1 MDTYSITDLRHK
13 TSDVLAAAQQL
24 GYVSVVKNSQKNA
37 YVVDA
42 KYFLALQEAYE
53 DYLDMLEYDAG
64 EESRAK
70 EPLIPFNQL

>member
-13 TSDVLAAAQQL
+13 TSDVLAAAKQL

-53 DYLDMLEYDAG
+53 DYLDMVEFDAG
-64 EESRAK
+64 EASLRREK
-70 EPLIPFNQL
+70 PIPFDQI